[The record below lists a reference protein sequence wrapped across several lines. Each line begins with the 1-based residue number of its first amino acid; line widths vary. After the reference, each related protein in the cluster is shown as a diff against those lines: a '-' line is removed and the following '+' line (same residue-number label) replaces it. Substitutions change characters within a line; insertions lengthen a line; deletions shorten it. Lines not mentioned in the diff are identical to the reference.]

1 MLQER
6 LEVQG
11 SCSIL
16 VISDSH
22 GNIPALTKVLK
33 WVQEQINSNETS
45 GSGLLT
51 LEAAIFLGDGAD
63 DVLVASVRAGF
74 AVPWYHVRGNGDF
87 NFSIPDPLLLEISGI
102 STRTI
107 LLSHGN
113 RFGVE
118 KDVQNI
124 ISQAQNVGA
133 DAAFFGHTHV
143 PYYAMHD
150 GILLLN
156 PGSIGRPRTRK
167 GPTFAIL
174 HSPIKGPLEA
184 NFFCL
189 KKRGGAI
196 IVQELELH

>member
-33 WVQEQINSNETS
+33 WAQEQKNCNETS
-45 GSGLLT
+45 GSGLSAF
-51 LEAAIFLGDGAD
+51 EAVIFLGDGAD
-63 DVLVASVRAGF
+63 DVQFASVKAGF
-74 AVPWYHVRGNGDF
+74 TVPWYHVRGNGDF
-87 NFSIPDPLLLEISGI
+87 NFSIPDSLLLEISDT
-102 STRTI
+102 SSRTF

-118 KDVQNI
+118 KDLQNI
-124 ISQAQNVGA
+124 AIAAQYTGA
-133 DAAFFGHTHV
+133 EAAFFGHTHV
-143 PYYAMHD
+143 PYCAMHD
-150 GILLLN
+150 GIFLLN

-167 GPTFAIL
+167 GPTFAVL
-174 HSPIKGPLEA
+174 HCPPSGPLEA

-189 KKRGGAI
+189 KKLDGSI
-196 IVQELELH
+196 LVKELELN